1 MFNPTLKRRETLLFF
16 LIVKIKELICIGA
29 NIGLNTIFVGLSYH
43 KGDKLKKI
51 CTDYKD

>member
-1 MFNPTLKRRETLLFF
+1 MKRGETLSFF
-16 LIVKIKELICIGA
+16 LIVMIKELICIGA
-29 NIGLNTIFVGLSYH
+29 DIGLDTIFVGLSYH